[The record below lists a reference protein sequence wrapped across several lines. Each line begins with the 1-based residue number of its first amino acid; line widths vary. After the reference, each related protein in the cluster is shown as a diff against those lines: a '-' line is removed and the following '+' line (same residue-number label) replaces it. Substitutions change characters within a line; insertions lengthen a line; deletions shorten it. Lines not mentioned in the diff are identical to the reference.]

1 MRLLRVSLFA
11 LLLLPLVTLTGCT
24 LFPTKN
30 PATLST
36 TTGAEQTERIF
47 WQAAVKRDFSTVTN
61 LISSQAVFT
70 TRDGSVLNREQFL
83 EHLKASPPMDYALGT
98 VAVRP
103 QGNDMVLTYSASV
116 RETGANVTVGVT
128 ILSVWQ
134 QAKNSGWTLAARSET
149 PASVVAR

>member
-1 MRLLRVSLFA
+1 MRLLRVLVLA
-11 LLLLPLVTLTGCT
+11 LVPISAFTGCT
-24 LFPTKN
+24 VFPATN
-30 PATLST
+30 PATLKT
-36 TTGAEQTERIF
+36 TTSAEQTERIF
-47 WQAAVKRDFSTVTN
+47 WQAAVKKDFSAVTN

-83 EHLKASPPMDYALGT
+83 ERLKAVPPSDYALGP

-103 QGNDMVLTYSASV
+103 QGNDMILTYSASV

-134 QAKNSGWTLAARSET
+134 QTKNSSWTLAARSET
-149 PASVVAR
+149 PASVSAK